1 MREQLS
7 RGHSHV
13 RLCPSLPS
21 FRTSYQQLLPISPP
35 PRETMTSQA
44 EIRHRKLPP
53 KAEERWLI
61 IPSSATWKSS
71 ACVWGRDRSPLPV
84 NLLITD
90 RIWAADQYPYITSL
104 IHLKKYIVTPNNL
117 TIDVKGQW
125 YSRSVENSLFYQN
138 QWCHQKVAATC
149 PRH

>member
-13 RLCPSLPS
+13 RLCPPLPS
-21 FRTSYQQLLPISPP
+21 FRTSYQQLLPISP

-61 IPSSATWKSS
+61 ILSSATWKSS

-84 NLLITD
+84 NLLITA

-125 YSRSVENSLFYQN
+125 YSLSIENSLSLSKSMIPPKSSSN
-138 QWCHQKVAATC
+138 V
-149 PRH
+149 P